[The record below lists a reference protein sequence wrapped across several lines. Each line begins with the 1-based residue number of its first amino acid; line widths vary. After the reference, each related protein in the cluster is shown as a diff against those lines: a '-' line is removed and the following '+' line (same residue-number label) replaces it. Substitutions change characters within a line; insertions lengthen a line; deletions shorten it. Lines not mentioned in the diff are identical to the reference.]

1 MVPPALACD
10 AGSTVEELI
19 SQLAEVPGLV
29 GLSVRRAQ
37 RVGHE
42 HGFVVIG
49 PNQDGPPL
57 GALTWPGTWLVT
69 AQDPAAGIRRA
80 RGEQVTVRF
89 AEIPGGGT
97 AGDREP
103 RLPLPSPL
111 STEAA
116 AEFEAGTPASD
127 LTR

>member
-1 MVPPALACD
+1 MVLMEPSCD
-10 AGSTVEELI
+10 AGFTMDELMP
-19 SQLAEVPGLV
+19 QMAEVPGLV
-29 GLSVRRAQ
+29 GLTVRQAG

-49 PNQDGPPL
+49 PDQDGPPL

-69 AQDPAAGIRRA
+69 AQDPAAGTRRA
-80 RGEQVTVRF
+80 RGDRVVVLFEEVS
-89 AEIPGGGT
+89 GGGT

-103 RLPLPSPL
+103 RRPLPSPL
-111 STEAA
+111 SAEAA
-116 AEFEAGTPASD
+116 AEPEAETPAPD